1 MRRIAG
7 LVGSVVLGVAALVVS
22 PVGAGA
28 VVTTNC
34 TDFLAPGIYG
44 TVVVPA
50 GATCFSDGGVTI
62 RNGLYIQQ
70 GATLVIGSEE
80 SGHNIGTILGGV
92 HASNAKNVQ
101 IHFMTILD
109 GVDIQGGS
117 GPFGAPFDVTWNT
130 IEDSYIRGPV
140 TVNGYNGFWMGFIRN
155 KVAGNVTMTNNHLT
169 DEDANEY
176 VTNVISGNLSCSGN
190 SPAPQI
196 CDSEGTHNIVT
207 GSKLGQCA
215 GV

>member
-7 LVGSVVLGVAALVVS
+7 LVGSVVLGVAAFAVA
-22 PVGAGA
+22 PVAAGA

-34 TDFLAPGIYG
+34 TEFLAPGIYG
-44 TVVVPA
+44 TVVVPQ
-50 GATCFSDGGVTI
+50 GAACFSDGGVTI
-62 RNGLYIQQ
+62 RNGLFVRA
-70 GATLVIGSEE
+70 GATFVIGSEE
-80 SGHNIGTILGGV
+80 SGRNIGSIVGGV
-92 HASNAKNVQ
+92 HATNAMNVQ

-109 GVDIQGGS
+109 GIDIQGGS
-117 GPFGAPFDVTWNT
+117 GPFGGPFDVTWNT
-130 IEDSYIRGPV
+130 IEDSNIRGPV

-155 KVAGNVTMTNNHLT
+155 KVVGNVTMTNNVLV
-169 DEDANEY
+169 DEDGNEY

-190 SPAPQI
+190 SPAPQVG
-196 CDSEGTHNIVT
+196 DSEGSHNVVT